1 MISLSF
7 RRVAAALLVALLAG
21 CASTGGVRPAAR
33 GTDPNTL
40 SASRSLDGA
49 ALSEA
54 AWPTS
59 DWWKRYNDPQLDA
72 LVTEALAGSPTLRAA
87 DARVRKALAAAGVAN
102 AARYPQVNGSADVL
116 RLRLP
121 EGGTS
126 SDLGGKWNTIGA
138 LSASL
143 TFDLDL
149 WGRNRSNA
157 ASALDAAHAA
167 QVDAAAA
174 RIVLAAAVV
183 HAYVQLQHVYDQ
195 LDVQQDTLTER
206 TRIRDLIAQ
215 RAREGLD
222 SQIELKQSETSL
234 PETRERIAALEETV
248 AVTRNQ
254 LAALLGEGPDRGLSI
269 ARPHMSATGA
279 VALPTRIPA
288 DLIGRRPDIV
298 AARWSVEAARKQID
312 VAKAEFYPNVNLIGL
327 VGLQS
332 IGLSHLFNSGSVLS
346 AYGPAVSLPIFEGG
360 RLRSQLAGHNADY
373 DIAVEQYNQALADA
387 LREVVD
393 QLAAFRSIDAQKN
406 ELELGLRTAQQ
417 AYDLATLRYR
427 EGLGNYLQVLSA
439 EAQVL
444 TQKSLR
450 ADLAAREIDVSVNLT
465 RALGG
470 GFNDTQ
476 GAPIVGAA
484 R

>member
-1 MISLSF
+1 MIRLSILS
-7 RRVAAALLVALLAG
+7 VGAALLVALLAG
-21 CASTGGVRPAAR
+21 CATTGGLRPFAK
-33 GTDPNTL
+33 GTDPNSLSAARSLGGVTL
-40 SASRSLDGA
+40 SD
-49 ALSEA
+49 A

-59 DWWKRYNDPQLDA
+59 DWWKRYDDPQLDV
-72 LVTEALAGSPTLRAA
+72 LVQEALAGSPTLRAA

-102 AARYPQVNGSADVL
+102 SARYPQVNGNAAVL

-121 EGGTS
+121 ESGTS
-126 SDLGGKWNTIGA
+126 SDLGGEWNTIGA

-149 WGRNRSNA
+149 WGRHRSNA
-157 ASALDAAHAA
+157 ESALDAAHAA

-174 RIVLAAAVV
+174 RIVLSAAVV
-183 HAYVQLQHVYDQ
+183 HAYVQLQHAYDQ
-195 LDVQQDTLTER
+195 LDVQQETLTER

-222 SQIELKQSETSL
+222 SQIELKQSETAL
-234 PETRERIAALEETV
+234 PESRERIAALEETI

-254 LAALLGEGPDRGLSI
+254 LAALLGNGPDRGLSI
-269 ARPHMSATGA
+269 ARPHMSATRA
-279 VALPTRIPA
+279 VALPTQIPA
-288 DLIGRRPDIV
+288 DLIGRRPDMV

-332 IGLSHLFNSGSVLS
+332 IGLSHFFSAGSVL
-346 AYGPAVSLPIFEGG
+346 AGYGPAVSLPIFEGG
-360 RLRSQLAGHNADY
+360 RLRSELAGRNADY

-393 QLAAFRSIDAQKN
+393 QLAAFRSIDVQKS
-406 ELELGLRTAQQ
+406 EVELGLRTAQQ
-417 AYDLATLRYR
+417 AYDLAALRYQ

-444 TQKSLR
+444 EQKSLR
-450 ADLAAREIDVSVNLT
+450 ADLTAREIDVSVNLT

-484 R
+484 K